1 MDVVTGSK
9 SLMSNLTQSKSIQN
23 DQGLSSGYLDSN
35 EAVDR
40 EFLSFILDGNEFGI
54 DILKV
59 QEIRGWTP
67 LRELPNLPTFVH
79 GVIDLRGEVIPV
91 VDMRTRMGLQK
102 SEYSNTTVVIII
114 KQQIAGFSD
123 SVYSG
128 LIVDGVADV
137 YRITKI
143 NYRSV
148 TNLSCY
154 QQHNFISGMV
164 SVDDKMI
171 A

>member
-1 MDVVTGSK
+1 
-9 SLMSNLTQSKSIQN
+9 MSNLTQSKSIQN